1 MDSTPV
7 DNEASS
13 TENKTQNLLSYPRRL
28 TGEEI
33 ENINQRC
40 KEESFWYRALPLS
53 LGSMLITQGL
63 ISKGIIKTASLNTV
77 VVVGAV
83 AFFVGKMLYIEK
95 CTQSFR
101 SRLVPFGPEQY
112 RKHSPTDDEG
122 KANPQM
128 KKTDTSVS

>member
-7 DNEASS
+7 DTEASS
-13 TENKTQNLLSYPRRL
+13 TENKTQNLLGYPRRL

-40 KEESFWYRALPLS
+40 KEESFWYR
-53 LGSMLITQGL
+53 
-63 ISKGIIKTASLNTV
+63 GIIKTASLNTV

-95 CTQSFR
+95 CTENFR
-101 SRLVPFGPEQY
+101 SLLVPFGPEQY
-112 RKHSPTDDEG
+112 RKHSPIDDEG

-128 KKTDTSVS
+128 KKTDTSVP